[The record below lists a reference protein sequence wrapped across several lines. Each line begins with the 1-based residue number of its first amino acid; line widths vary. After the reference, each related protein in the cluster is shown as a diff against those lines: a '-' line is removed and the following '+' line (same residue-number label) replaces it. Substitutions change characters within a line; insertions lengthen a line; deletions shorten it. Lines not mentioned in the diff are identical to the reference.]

1 MMRPNNNY
9 LERQVMEGSPL
20 EHVILLYGKAINS
33 LRLAKNAIESG
44 LKNPENVKTKVENL
58 SKAVDILIYLQAIL
72 DLEKGGE
79 IAKNLKEIYEILIN
93 ALIEVNFSNE
103 LKPLKDCIEVLEKLR
118 SAWMEI
124 KPVVNSVKSKVNNNE
139 KYIQNNL

>member
-9 LERQVMEGSPL
+9 LERQVMEGNPL

-44 LKNPENVKTKVENL
+44 LKDPENVKIKVENL
-58 SKAVDILIYLQAIL
+58 TKAMDILIYLQAIL

-93 ALIEVNFSNE
+93 ALIEVNFSND
-103 LKPLKDCIEVLEKLR
+103 LKPLNDSIEVLEKLR

-124 KPVVNSVKSKVNNNE
+124 KPVVNSVKSNVKNNE
-139 KYIQNNL
+139 KYIQTNL